1 MKSNIHNGLR
11 NGLIGA
17 LLISS
22 AALVSGQ
29 AVPDAAAPN
38 QRAEKSGEAIS
49 SLRDGK
55 NPDTEGITQEARTAE
70 FIRLTQKAQGLQEG
84 ALSRSVGDTELR
96 GVQGLVKAVAL
107 NLPQPVFVKNP
118 QQLTTIQELF
128 VRDVALRLSSLGF
141 KAGDIRARQGGGAD
155 LVNAAAAAV
164 RGSATPAQLLLLSDT
179 AFDGRVISTDLTDN
193 RGDGFNSSM
202 VVEVVQPIKGVKAGD
217 RITIRQF
224 SGDVNG
230 RAIRRSSDYLGK
242 PGSSVRVVAS
252 RALYNDGR
260 SAASNDIALPIV
272 PISSSSS
279 NASIES

>member
-1 MKSNIHNGLR
+1 MKRSVR
-11 NGLIGA
+11 NWAIGSALIG
-17 LLISS
+17 S
-22 AALVSGQ
+22 AAVVSGQ
-29 AVPDAAAPN
+29 AISQAGAPN
-38 QRAEKSGEAIS
+38 QRAEKSGEAVS
-49 SLRDGK
+49 SLKDGK
-55 NPDTEGITQEARTAE
+55 TPDSEGITQEARTAE
-70 FIRLTQKAQGLQEG
+70 FIRLTQRAQGMQEG
-84 ALSRSVGDTELR
+84 ALRQSVGDTELR
-96 GVQGLVKAVAL
+96 GVEGLVKAVAL

-179 AFDGRVISTDLTDN
+179 AFEGRVLSVDLADAK
-193 RGDGFNSSM
+193 GDGFNSSL
-202 VVEVVQPIKGVKAGD
+202 VLEVVQPTKGVKAGD

-224 SGDVNG
+224 SGNVNG

-242 PGSSVRVVAS
+242 PGSSVRVIAS

-260 SAASNDIALPIV
+260 SSANNMSALPLI
-272 PISSSSS
+272 PIRSSSSGLS
-279 NASIES
+279 SES